1 MLDGIKSQNQNGLF
15 GPTLQIKNTKL
26 EILFGNTL
34 KAVTIRLSRLLN
46 HVNLN
51 WFGFFTDKNS
61 HGFDK
66 ARKYAQIRTKL
77 RKNVNV

>member
-1 MLDGIKSQNQNGLF
+1 MASKAEIRTDFWTDSSD
-15 GPTLQIKNTKL
+15 KNAKL

-66 ARKYAQIRTKL
+66 ARKYA
-77 RKNVNV
+77 

>member
-1 MLDGIKSQNQNGLF
+1 MQKRVNHVRWHQKPKLERTFWTDSSD
-15 GPTLQIKNTKL
+15 KNTKL

-66 ARKYAQIRTKL
+66 ARKYA
-77 RKNVNV
+77 

>member
-1 MLDGIKSQNQNGLF
+1 MASKAEIRTAFWTDSSD
-15 GPTLQIKNTKL
+15 KNTKL

-51 WFGFFTDKNS
+51 WIGFFTDKNS

-66 ARKYAQIRTKL
+66 ERKYA
-77 RKNVNV
+77 

>member
-1 MLDGIKSQNQNGLF
+1 MASKAEIRTAFWTDSSD
-15 GPTLQIKNTKL
+15 KNTKL

-51 WFGFFTDKNS
+51 WIGFFTDKNS

-66 ARKYAQIRTKL
+66 AQKYA
-77 RKNVNV
+77 